1 MKAKI
6 AVATVSGKAYYLMV
20 RELKKKK
27 IPFLSL
33 TPDQSIPVQIK
44 AVITTK
50 EEEQFIQH
58 EKVLPFKD
66 GMKPEAIISKAL
78 RMAQGKESY
87 EKIIIG
93 VDPGKVLGIAVLADG
108 EIIETGNCFSIE
120 ETLHKIKGILE
131 NLTIEASPLIS
142 VKIGNGAPKYKN
154 ELMKGLDRILS
165 SNVRLESVS
174 EDRTN
179 SYSGENKHRR
189 GLRDIVSAVKIAGRN
204 GNIFK
209 RRKKNETNFRKRQN
223 ITG

>member
-20 RELKKKK
+20 RELKRKK
-27 IPFLSL
+27 ISFLSL
-33 TPDQSIPVQIK
+33 TPNQSIPIQIK
-44 AVITTK
+44 TVITTE

-58 EKVLPFKD
+58 EKILPFKD
-66 GMKPEAIISKAL
+66 GMKPEVMISKAL

-93 VDPGKVLGIAVLADG
+93 VDPGKVFGIAVLADG
-108 EIIETGNCFSIE
+108 EIVETGNCFSIE
-120 ETLHKIKGILE
+120 ETLHKIKSILE

-154 ELMKGLDRILS
+154 ELMKGLDKILP
-165 SNVRLESVS
+165 SNVRLECVS
-174 EDRTN
+174 EERTS
-179 SYSGENKHRR
+179 SYSDKNKHRR

-209 RRKKNETNFRKRQN
+209 RRKKK
-223 ITG
+223 